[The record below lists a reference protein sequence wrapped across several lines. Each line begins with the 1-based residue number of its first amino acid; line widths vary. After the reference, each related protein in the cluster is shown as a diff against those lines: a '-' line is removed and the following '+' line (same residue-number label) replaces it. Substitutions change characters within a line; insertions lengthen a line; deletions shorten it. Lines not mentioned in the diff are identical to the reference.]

1 MFLYNRINEI
11 SNTETFHL
19 CAIYQDAT
27 YLVSPDPLVPSKE
40 LKNKKCKAKRRK
52 DTEDKYQF
60 VAVYVNVSDYSVNY
74 FSDEIKTFC
83 AK

>member
-1 MFLYNRINEI
+1 M
-11 SNTETFHL
+11 
-19 CAIYQDAT
+19 
-27 YLVSPDPLVPSKE
+27 SPSLAPSKNLGKTKTCEVPDE
-40 LKNKKCKAKRRK
+40 LK

-60 VAVYVNVSDYSVNY
+60 IAVYVNVSDYSSNH